1 MEISGVY
8 SFLAASLGS
17 LLTVKL
23 YESNKKQ
30 KIKNS
35 NINMDSSN
43 KNFEKIHNLEQVI
56 LIAKQRKIDH
66 LLDQEEW
73 KAWHIRKK
81 IKK

>member
-8 SFLAASLGS
+8 SFLAASLGG

-66 LLDQEEW
+66 LLDKEEW

-81 IKK
+81 INK